1 VESGQLLDFRREF
14 CPATYP
20 VKLPQLMVE
29 IIWDISSFNDKS
41 LWPKDGSQPFVLSMG
56 DR

>member
-14 CPATYP
+14 CPATHP

-41 LWPKDGSQPFVLSMG
+41 LWPKDGLQPFVLSMG

>member
-1 VESGQLLDFRREF
+1 MESGQLLDFRREF